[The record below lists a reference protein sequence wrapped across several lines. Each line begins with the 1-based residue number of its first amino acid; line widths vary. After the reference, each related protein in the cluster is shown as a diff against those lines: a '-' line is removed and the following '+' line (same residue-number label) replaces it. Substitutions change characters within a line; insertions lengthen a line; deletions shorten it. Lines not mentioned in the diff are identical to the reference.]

1 MIFEHNAS
9 EIDLTDDVLLTA
21 EQVCEKL
28 SISRRTLD
36 TKKKSGDFPEPVC
49 YVFSSPRW
57 SIRQLNE
64 WLNRSNGDPMNHLN
78 NLMRRR

>member
-1 MIFEHNAS
+1 MNFGHLNN
-9 EIDLTDDVLLTA
+9 EIDLTEDVLLTA
-21 EQVCEKL
+21 EQVCERL

-36 TKKKSGDFPEPVC
+36 TKKKSGEFPEPIC

-64 WLNRSNGDPMNHLN
+64 WINKSTNDPIG

>member
-1 MIFEHNAS
+1 MNFGHFNN

-21 EQVCEKL
+21 EQVCERL

-36 TKKKSGDFPEPVC
+36 TKKKSGEFPEPIC

-64 WLNRSNGDPMNHLN
+64 WINKSTNDPIN
-78 NLMRRR
+78 NLMRQR

>member
-1 MIFEHNAS
+1 MNFGHVNN

-21 EQVCEKL
+21 EQVCERL

-36 TKKKSGDFPEPVC
+36 TKKKSGEFPEPIC

-64 WLNRSNGDPMNHLN
+64 WINKSTNNPIN
-78 NLMRRR
+78 NLMRQR